1 MGCILLDSRF
11 LQTCFGASSARELAD
26 AINQIRRLGQFFD
39 FAHDCAADHRGI
51 CKTPD
56 FAHLFWGRDAEPDRN
71 GQIADGAP

>member
-1 MGCILLDSRF
+1 MYRIILDCQIPSDLFRCEQRS
-11 LQTCFGASSARELAD
+11 CELAD

-56 FAHLFWGRDAEPDRN
+56 FTHLF
-71 GQIADGAP
+71 